1 MSIREEQITIQ
12 GAFSIG
18 ATVAYKNNTIKSPA
32 VLIIMGTGKADR
44 DGNLKNYKT
53 DLYKNLSDFFV
64 ENGFVCARYDKRGTH
79 KSTGNYNTAGVSDL
93 TEDAI
98 AVVKYLKTLPY
109 VDNERVIICG
119 HSEGV
124 MLGSL
129 LTKKE
134 SVAGLLLL
142 GGAGMCMKDALLYQN
157 RLAVEEFKSK
167 KGLLGL
173 LLKGQAN
180 QAKMDGKVEALFHK
194 CMNAKKD
201 KVFFGGV
208 MMNAK
213 WVSEHGSYTSE
224 EFVKMLEDFCKPVL
238 AITGTADLSADDR
251 SLQMFG
257 DMKHIQTYVPEN
269 VNHILRVIDDDNSM
283 MTLQK
288 QYKRLAAQ
296 PVHKETEEIMK
307 KWLQQF
313 VS

>member
-18 ATVAYKNNTIKSPA
+18 ATIAYADNTNKAPA
-32 VLIIMGTGKADR
+32 VLIIMGTGTTDR
-44 DGNLKNYKT
+44 DGNLKNFKT

-64 ENGFVCARYDKRGTH
+64 EKGFVCVRYDKRGTH
-79 KSTGNYNTAGVSDL
+79 QSTGNYNTAGVSDL

-109 VDNERVIICG
+109 VDGERIIVCG

-129 LTKKE
+129 LAKKE
-134 SVAGLLLL
+134 PVAGLLLL
-142 GGAGMCMKDALLYQN
+142 GGAGMSMKDALLYQN

-173 LLKGQAN
+173 LLKGQTN
-180 QAKMDGKVEALFHK
+180 QAKMDAKVEALFSK

-201 KVFFGGV
+201 RVFFGGV

-224 EFVKMLEDFCKPVL
+224 EFVQMLEDFGKPVL
-238 AITGTADLSADDR
+238 AITGTADLSADYR
-251 SLQMFG
+251 MLQAFG
-257 DMKHIQTYVPEN
+257 DMKHVQTYAPEG
-269 VNHILRVIDDDNSM
+269 VNHMLRVIDDDNSM
-283 MTLQK
+283 MTVQK
-288 QYKRLAAQ
+288 QYKRLAAK
-296 PVHKETEEIMK
+296 PVHKETEEVMTQ
-307 KWLQQF
+307 WLQQF
-313 VS
+313 A